1 MRGGINVIAGNGKD
15 NKAKNTSGT
24 LRRLLGEL
32 APFGSQLLLALC
44 LLLVV
49 AAGTAL
55 GPYLISRAIDVNIAG
70 RDAVGLA
77 LSMGLL
83 AVVYGL
89 GALASRAQTFQVG
102 SVGQWVLLN
111 LRGKLLT
118 AFQRLPLSFFDS
130 RSVGDLMSRV
140 ISDVDTLNQLLSQG
154 IIQLLG
160 SLFGLIGIIVAMLLL
175 DVKLALVSFILVPVM
190 LLTTA
195 FFSSLTRRA
204 FRLTRQTV
212 GKVTAELQE
221 EISGVRQA
229 QAFGRSEE
237 NILRFQESNAANR
250 DANVQAVAIT
260 SAFAPAID
268 IISTIGT
275 ALVIGYGGSLVFAG
289 NLSVGVLAAF
299 LIYVQQFFRPLQLAA
314 QVYTQL
320 QSALAGAE
328 RIYAILDE
336 DPESPDAPDAQ
347 VLTDPQGQVEFVGV
361 DFAYV
366 PGKLV
371 LRDISFTIE
380 PGMTVALVGPTGAG
394 KTSIANLIPRFY
406 EVSGGSLKVD
416 GVDVRELTR
425 ASLRKAI
432 AIVPQESF
440 LFSGS
445 VADNIAYGHADAER
459 SEVEAAAHAAS
470 AHEFIAELP
479 QGYDTP
485 LSEGGS
491 NLSQGQRQLVA
502 FARAILADPRILILD
517 EATSNVD
524 SRTERAIQDA
534 LATLLK
540 GRSSVV
546 IAHRLS
552 TIVSADLIL
561 VIEAG
566 RVRERGNHEELIKR
580 GGLYADLYARQF
592 RDPDGSAA

>member
-1 MRGGINVIAGNGKD
+1 M
-15 NKAKNTSGT
+15 
-24 LRRLLGEL
+24 LGEL
-32 APFGSQLLLALC
+32 SPFGSQLLLALA
-44 LLLVV
+44 LLIVGAV
-49 AAGTAL
+49 GTAL
-55 GPYLISRAIDVNIAG
+55 GPYLISRAIDINIAA
-70 RDAVGLA
+70 RDAGGLA
-77 LSMGLL
+77 VTMGLL
-83 AVVYGL
+83 ALVYGL
-89 GALASRAQTFQVG
+89 SAVASRAQTYQVG
-102 SVGQWVLLN
+102 AVGQRVLLN
-111 LRGKLLT
+111 MRAKLLA
-118 AFQRLPLSFFDS
+118 AFQRLPLGFFDS
-130 RSVGDLMSRV
+130 RSVGDLMSRI
-140 ISDVDTLNQLLSQG
+140 ISDVETLNQLLSQG
-154 IIQLLG
+154 ITQLLG

-190 LLTTA
+190 LLTTSY
-195 FFSSLTRRA
+195 FSGLTRKA
-204 FRLTRQTV
+204 FRLTRVTV
-212 GKVTAELQE
+212 GAVTAELQE
-221 EISGVRQA
+221 EITGVRQA
-229 QAFGRSEE
+229 QAFGRGEE

-268 IISTIGT
+268 IISTLGT
-275 ALVIGYGGSLVFAG
+275 ALVIGYGGFLVFGG
-289 NLSVGVLAAF
+289 NLTVGLLAAF

-336 DPESPDAPDAQ
+336 TPEAPDAPSAQ
-347 VLTDPQGQVEFVGV
+347 VLTNSQGRVEFEGV

-366 PGKLV
+366 PGKPV
-371 LRDISFTIE
+371 LRGIDFTIE

-406 EVSGGSLKVD
+406 EVSGGALKVD

-425 ASLRKAI
+425 ASLRSAI

-445 VADNIAYGHADAER
+445 VADNIAYGQAGAER
-459 SEVEAAAHAAS
+459 AEVEAAARAAS
-470 AHEFIAELP
+470 AHDFITALP
-479 QGYDTP
+479 QGYDTL

-524 SRTERAIQDA
+524 TRTERTIQDA
-534 LATLLK
+534 LAVLLR

-566 RVRERGNHEELIKR
+566 QIKERGSHKELLQQ
-580 GGLYADLYARQF
+580 GGLYADLYSKQF
-592 RDPDGSAA
+592 RGQEESAA

>member
-1 MRGGINVIAGNGKD
+1 MRGGIGVVAGDGQQ

-32 APFGSQLLLALC
+32 APFSSQLLLALG
-44 LLLVV
+44 LLIVV

-55 GPYLISRAIDVNIAG
+55 GPYLISRAIDVNIAAK
-70 RDAVGLA
+70 DAGGLA
-77 LSMGLL
+77 VTMLL
-83 AVVYGL
+83 ALVYGL
-89 GALASRAQTFQVG
+89 SALASRTQTYQV
-102 SVGQWVLLN
+102 SAVGQQVLLN
-111 LRGKLLT
+111 MRAKLLA
-118 AFQRLPLSFFDS
+118 AFQRLPLRFFDT

-154 IIQLLG
+154 LIQLLG
-160 SLFGLIGIIVAMLLL
+160 SLFGLIGIIIAMLLL
-175 DVKLALVSFILVPVM
+175 DVKLALVSFILVSVM
-190 LLTTA
+190 LLTTTY
-195 FFSSLTRRA
+195 FSGLTRRA

-212 GKVTAELQE
+212 GAVTAEL
-221 EISGVRQA
+221 
-229 QAFGRSEE
+229 
-237 NILRFQESNAANR
+237 QESNAANR

-268 IISTIGT
+268 IISTLGT
-275 ALVIGYGGSLVFAG
+275 ALVIGYGGYLVFGG
-289 NLSVGVLAAF
+289 NLSVGLLAAF

-320 QSALAGAE
+320 QSALAGAK

-336 DPESPDAPDAQ
+336 DPETPDAPDAQ
-347 VLTDPQGQVEFVGV
+347 TLTKPQGWIDFENV
-361 DFAYV
+361 DFGYA
-366 PGKLV
+366 PGKLILHGV
-371 LRDISFTIE
+371 TFSIE
-380 PGMTVALVGPTGAG
+380 PGMTVALVEPTGAG

-406 EVSGGSLKVD
+406 EVSGGALKVD
-416 GVDVRELTR
+416 GNDVRELTR
-425 ASLRKAI
+425 ASLRCAI

-445 VADNIAYGHADAER
+445 VADNIAYGHEGAQQ
-459 SEVEAAAHAAS
+459 SEVEAAARAAS
-470 AHEFIAELP
+470 AHDFITALP

-524 SRTERAIQDA
+524 TRTERAIQGA

-552 TIVSADLIL
+552 TIVNADLIL

-566 RVRERGNHEELIKR
+566 QIRERGNHEELLKK
-580 GGLYADLYARQF
+580 GGLYADLYAKQF
-592 RDPDGSAA
+592 RDQAGSAA